1 MPPSSRGPQPGFAR
15 RRSVEG
21 IRHASQHGGP
31 HTPAAGVLL
40 ATVLLTGCGGGSDAD
55 SPPKKPDP
63 LTEADWTA
71 AHTTYEEV
79 GDAFNAALSG
89 AIDYQAAVRKV
100 HDKSPAGVLTDPAVE
115 AALADQ
121 QALAA
126 TRDEEIARLGD
137 EPAMS
142 DPELKKAYDTFT
154 AAAEEMT
161 TFQDGYNESMPASFV
176 RSTSAPTS
184 SRSRSQK
191 RSSSSPRTP
200 TASCGSRSTTR
211 PRHPAWSCSTT
222 WTPPGTTGS
231 PSTPRTGAR

>member
-1 MPPSSRGPQPGFAR
+1 M
-15 RRSVEG
+15 
-21 IRHASQHGGP
+21 RHNTGVLT
-31 HTPAAGVLL
+31 HTAAGVLL

-100 HDKSPAGVLTDPAVE
+100 HDKSPAGVLTDPSVA
-115 AALADQ
+115 AALAAQ
-121 QALAA
+121 QELAA
-126 TRDEEIARLGD
+126 TRDDEIAGLGY
-137 EPAMS
+137 EPAMR

-161 TFQDGYNESMPASFV
+161 TFQDGYNESMPV
-176 RSTSAPTS
+176 LLRSLDLCPDIFSIEIP
-184 SRSRSQK
+184 K
-191 RSSSSPRTP
+191 GSSSSPRTP

-211 PRHPAWSCSTT
+211 PRPPA
-222 WTPPGTTGS
+222 
-231 PSTPRTGAR
+231 